1 VENKFTIKRHPF
13 VVIQEIGERSIIIRV
28 SIIRAV
34 PSAIIGGG
42 GGDVYTYIC
51 VLPDGFLLKAIV
63 FTVCEHEYMNIPP
76 PPIIASRNGPVNNS
90 SPYRKL

>member
-1 VENKFTIKRHPF
+1 MENKFTIKRHLF

-42 GGDVYTYIC
+42 GGGGGGVVYIHIY
-51 VLPDGFLLKAIV
+51 V
-63 FTVCEHEYMNIPP
+63 FCPTDFF
-76 PPIIASRNGPVNNS
+76 
-90 SPYRKL
+90 